1 MSNRRTNIM
10 YTPDQPLTPPE
21 EEERDWYAIKV
32 GDDDFNYA
40 LFNKVDAML
49 GNAVLDEDSHD
60 RLAATLD
67 ALYYSNELTHDQL
80 DEMRI
85 YLTPLQRSVP
95 YSQVKNPTQQQIPA
109 FIRKVA
115 NL

>member
-1 MSNRRTNIM
+1 M

-21 EEERDWYAIKV
+21 EEERDWYQIKV
-32 GDDDFNYA
+32 TDEGFDFSLYSR
-40 LFNKVDAML
+40 VDAML
-49 GNAVLDEDSHD
+49 QNAVLDEESYE
-60 RLAATLD
+60 RLGRTLD
-67 ALYYSNELTHDQL
+67 ELFFTDELTHDHL

-95 YSQVKNPTQQQIPA
+95 YSQVKNPTQQQITA